1 MAAADPDPHRPIDS
15 NPHFRHSTLREKIA
29 EHLFIGELLR
39 RLWQLG
45 VFEAEV
51 LRSEFDAGGYDLV
64 LSCREIVRHIQFK
77 TIIAGGKAQSVK
89 LSLRLAEKPSGC
101 AVWMV
106 LSDELQIRSFLWFG
120 GEPGQP
126 LPDISV
132 AKVARHTKADATGT
146 KKARDNHRIVARSR
160 FETVPSLDM
169 LITKLLGN
177 VVVPPGTDRPSSQ

>member
-1 MAAADPDPHRPIDS
+1 MVGDG
-15 NPHFRHSTLREKIA
+15 NPHFLHSTLREKIA
-29 EHLFIGELLR
+29 EHLFIGGLLR

-45 VFEAEV
+45 VFDAEV

-106 LSDELQIRSFLWFG
+106 LGDDLTIRSFYWFG

-126 LPDISV
+126 LPDIRE
-132 AKVARHTKADATGT
+132 AKIAKHTKADATG
-146 KKARDNHRIVARSR
+146 KKAGRDNHRIVARSR
-160 FETVPSLDM
+160 FDEVPSLDK
-169 LITKLLGN
+169 LIAKLLGT
-177 VVVPPGTDRPSSQ
+177 VMSPSEPISPSSDDRLAT

>member
-1 MAAADPDPHRPIDS
+1 MILGDG
-15 NPHFRHSTLREKIA
+15 NPHFLHSTLREKIA
-29 EHLFIGELLR
+29 EHLFVGELLR

-45 VFEAEV
+45 VFDAEV

-106 LSDELQIRSFLWFG
+106 LGQDLTIRSFFWFG

-126 LPDISV
+126 LPDIQGG
-132 AKVARHTKADATGT
+132 KIARHTKADATG
-146 KKARDNHRIVARSR
+146 KKAGRENHRVVARSR
-160 FETVPSLDM
+160 FDEVPSLDK
-169 LITKLLGN
+169 LITKLLGTVN
-177 VVVPPGTDRPSSQ
+177 VPIKTDQASSR